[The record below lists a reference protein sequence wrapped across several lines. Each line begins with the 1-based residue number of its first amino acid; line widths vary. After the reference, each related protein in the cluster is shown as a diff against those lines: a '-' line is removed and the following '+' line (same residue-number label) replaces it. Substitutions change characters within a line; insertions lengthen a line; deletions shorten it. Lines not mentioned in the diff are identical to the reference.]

1 MRANDDLENKIRI
14 IQPIKVREWL
24 LKTSTSDTQ
33 QLILSCLFD
42 GKKIGPNTI
51 NIFLKKLPRLL

>member
-1 MRANDDLENKIRI
+1 MRANDDLGNKIRI
-14 IQPIKVREWL
+14 IQPIKVRGWL

-42 GKKIGPNTI
+42 GKK
-51 NIFLKKLPRLL
+51 K